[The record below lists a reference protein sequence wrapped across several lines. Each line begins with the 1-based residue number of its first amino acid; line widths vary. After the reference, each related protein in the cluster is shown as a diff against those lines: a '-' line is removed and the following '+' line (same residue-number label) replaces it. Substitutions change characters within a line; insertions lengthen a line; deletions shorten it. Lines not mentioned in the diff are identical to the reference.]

1 MNKMLFGIAAV
12 VVIALGVLALRPPA
26 TCAAEDEDDDAT
38 IGAVM
43 RVDLS
48 PIVTRMEAMQA
59 EVASLKESMAA
70 MKKALEDTRAS
81 QILMLDAVSKLSPQ
95 RWEYKIVRTLNENA
109 ALAVGQDGWEMV
121 AISQQGWVY
130 FKRPL
135 LGAER

>member
-1 MNKMLFGIAAV
+1 MNKMLFVVAAV
-12 VVIALGVLALRPPA
+12 VVIAIGVLALRPPN
-26 TCAAEDEDDDAT
+26 TCAAEDDDAT
-38 IGAVM
+38 VGAVM

-48 PIVTRMEAMQA
+48 PIVKRMEAMQA

-70 MKKALEDTRAS
+70 MQKALEDTRAS
-81 QILMLDAVSKLSPQ
+81 QILMLDAVSRLSPR

-109 ALAVGQDGWEMV
+109 ALAVGQEGWEMV

-135 LGAER
+135 LGGER

>member
-1 MNKMLFGIAAV
+1 MNKVLFGIAAV
-12 VVIALGVLALRPPA
+12 VVIAFGVLALRPPN
-26 TCAAEDEDDDAT
+26 TCAAEDDDDAT
-38 IGAVM
+38 VGAVM

-70 MKKALEDTRAS
+70 MKKALEDSRAS
-81 QILMLDAVSKLSPQ
+81 QILMLDAVSRLSPQ

-135 LGAER
+135 LGGER

>member
-1 MNKMLFGIAAV
+1 MNKMLFVVAAV
-12 VVIALGVLALRPPA
+12 VVIAIGVLTLRPPN
-26 TCAAEDEDDDAT
+26 TCAAENDDDAVVGG
-38 IGAVM
+38 IM

-70 MKKALEDTRAS
+70 MQKALEDSRAS

-135 LGAER
+135 LGGER